1 MSYELTGKVLQ
12 FEEVVQISDRFKKR
26 EFVLERER
34 MGGSMVFT
42 DYVKFQLVQDRVNLI
57 DDVAVGDML
66 KVHFDIRGNKW
77 EKNGETKYF
86 TNLEAWKVEKV
97 AADTPAAD
105 NTPPPPPPPGEDT
118 PVATET
124 AASGGEPLE
133 PMGLEEDDLPF

>member
-12 FEEVVQISDRFKKR
+12 FEDVVQISDRFKKR

-57 DDVAVGDML
+57 DDVAIGDLL

-97 AADTPAAD
+97 AADVPMAD
-105 NTPPPPPPPGEDT
+105 NTPPPPPPPGDDT
-118 PVATET
+118 PVSTET
-124 AASGGEPLE
+124 AATGGEPLE

>member
-12 FEEVVQISDRFKKR
+12 FEDVVQISDRFKKR

-57 DDVAVGDML
+57 DDVAVGDLL
-66 KVHFDIRGNKW
+66 KVNFDIRGNKW

-97 AADTPAAD
+97 AADVPMAD
-105 NTPPPPPPPGEDT
+105 NTPPPPPPPGDDA
-118 PVATET
+118 PVSTET
-124 AASGGEPLE
+124 AAGGEPLE